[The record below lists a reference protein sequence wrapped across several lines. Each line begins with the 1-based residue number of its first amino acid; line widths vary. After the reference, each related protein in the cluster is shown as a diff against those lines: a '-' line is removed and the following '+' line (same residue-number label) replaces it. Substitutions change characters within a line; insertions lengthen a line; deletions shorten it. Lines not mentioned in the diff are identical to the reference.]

1 MPFLT
6 PSDRRALES
15 AIRTAR
21 AAADAGAKNAL
32 QTLSVGAAQAPD
44 FMGESARRLRNRLR
58 AHGRSL
64 GDTYDRQKGTQETR
78 RLERELAYE
87 HWHRMLFARF
97 LAENELLIDPASKVA
112 ISLAEAA
119 DLAHLA
125 GQDPWEFAARAAQTM
140 LPGIFRPA
148 DPVLEVPLAPE
159 TRTQLERLV
168 AGLPAS
174 VFTAEDALGWTYQFW
189 QGAEK
194 EAVNLR
200 MKSGE
205 KITGATLPAV
215 TQLFTEPYMVDFLLH
230 NTIGAWH
237 AGKVLARNPEL
248 AIHARSESE
257 LRAAVALPECTFD
270 YLRFVREPRPG
281 DAENAPSG
289 PWRPAAG
296 TYPTWPP
303 CAASLTVLDPCA
315 GSGHFLVAAFQILV
329 SLRQDE
335 EQSTTEAAVR
345 NVLAEN
351 LFGLELDPRCTQIA
365 AFHLAFAAWKR
376 VGRPMEL
383 PPLAVACSGLAPSTS
398 KEEWLRLAGQV
409 SAEINGGAQR
419 SPTAPDAA
427 NVQCG
432 LEALYELFQ
441 QAPELGSLIDPH
453 ELTGSLFSANFRSLE
468 PLLLRLFDEPDDDT
482 RERAVAA
489 AGMAKSARILL
500 GPSQGYTLVATNV
513 PYLGRKSQSEAL
525 MDWID
530 EYHQDAKS
538 DLATVFVSRMLK
550 WVKETGTVAA
560 VTPQNWL
567 FLTSYRKLR
576 ERLLV
581 SRSWNFVVRL
591 GTGAFETIGGHVVNV
606 ALLVIGGAH
615 PWSEHSF
622 AGVDLSN
629 VGRPAEKA
637 ALLREDTRATNSHDD
652 LSNRYREST
661 AHYPEPTDI
670 NFNVIRQG
678 LSDSVNIRLLRIAPQ
693 RSQVKNPDCRITSSP
708 IDKGGLLQLKAEAS
722 HGIGTFDSPSYTR
735 TFWEIDERRE
745 AWIFQQS
752 TPDRTGEYGGACY
765 LLLWELG
772 AGRLALMMSA
782 KEEGGYSSGK
792 WKAGTAQ
799 WGKPGVIS
807 GQMHNMPCSLY
818 LGRAFDENAT
828 VITPAERSA
837 LGAIW
842 AFQSSSEFCSL
853 IRKIDD
859 SIKVTCKSLVK
870 VPSDLER
877 WQKVAAEKYPHGLP
891 EPQSNDPTQ
900 WLFHGHPAGMLA
912 SGEAARSPWGIADPL
927 GAERHASLLCR
938 TPNLKDVL
946 QVAVARLVGYRWPA
960 EEDATMRLDPAVRA
974 WVGRCRELDEFCD
987 GDGIVCLPAL
997 HGEGRGETRLRKL
1010 LAEALKELPG
1020 GFQPSHEGAL
1030 LSAAGGAE
1038 NPPESLEAW
1047 LRDRFFEEHCALFHH
1062 RPFVWHIWDGRRDGF
1077 SALVNYHRLAGP
1089 DGQARRTLDALAQTY
1104 LGEWIVRQQAEV
1116 REGVEGAEARL
1127 AAALTLRTELER
1139 IREGE
1144 PPYDLFVRWKPLHA
1158 QPEGWAPELDDG
1170 VRLNIRPFLL
1180 ANAVGKKG
1188 AGVLRAK
1195 PNVKW
1200 TKDRGTE
1207 PRSLRPS
1214 ADFPWFWGCAP
1225 DTTPAHRTNFGAPVA
1240 SAPPT
1245 AAFDGTRW
1253 NDLHYSRA
1261 AKSAARAAFDS
1272 RAAGEKAAL

>member
-112 ISLAEAA
+112 ISLAEAS

-257 LRAAVALPECTFD
+257 LRAAVALPGCTFD
-270 YLRFVREPRPG
+270 YLRFVREPRPD

-351 LFGLELDPRCTQIA
+351 LFGLELDSRCTQIA

-398 KEEWLRLAGQV
+398 KEDWLRLAAQAAAEGGMPV
-409 SAEINGGAQR
+409 KPDLFDSESTLLSATIR
-419 SPTAPDAA
+419 S
-427 NVQCG
+427 G
-432 LEALYELFQ
+432 LESLYELFED
-441 QAPELGSLIDPH
+441 APELGSLIDPH
-453 ELTGSLFSANFRSLE
+453 SLTGSLFSANFRTLE
-468 PLLLRLFDEPDDDT
+468 PLLTTLFDEPDDDT

-489 AGMAKSARILL
+489 AGLARAAGILV
-500 GPSQGYTLVATNV
+500 GPSQGYTLVVTNV
-513 PYLGRKSQSEAL
+513 PYLGRKGQSKSL
-525 MDWID
+525 TDWID
-530 EYHQDAKS
+530 KHHKDAKS
-538 DLATVFVSRMLK
+538 DLATVFLSRMLR
-550 WVKETGTVAA
+550 WIRETGTIAA

-567 FLTSYRKLR
+567 FLTAYRHFR
-576 ERLLV
+576 ERLIV
-581 SRSWNFVVRL
+581 SRTWHSVARL
-591 GTGAFETIGGHVVNV
+591 GAGAFGTIRGHVVNV
-606 ALLVIGGAH
+606 ALVVIGGASPSRDH
-615 PWSEHSF
+615 RVAGLDASAAEHAYEKSLCLSGRHFQEAPSSGGVLDSESI
-622 AGVDLSN
+622 G
-629 VGRPAEKA
+629 
-637 ALLREDTRATNSHDD
+637 DD
-652 LSNRYREST
+652 IELNEIAPMGAS
-661 AHYPEPTDI
+661 I
-670 NFNVIRQG
+670 
-678 LSDSVNIRLLRIAPQ
+678 SVPSGAILVFPQ
-693 RSQVKNPDCRITSSP
+693 RSIINDSHCVIRLQPLLGLSLLGEIARVRGGTTTSDSARFRRQKCELP
-708 IDKGGLLQLKAEAS
+708 SKSIGNGRWSYVQASSKLSTEFSGRDLILLWEDGMGALHRLTGGFGATIA
-722 HGIGTFDSPSYTR
+722 G
-735 TFWEIDERRE
+735 RE
-745 AWIFQQS
+745 AWGKQGIAVAY
-752 TPDRTGEYGGACY
+752 TGALICTLYTGE
-765 LLLWELG
+765 L
-772 AGRLALMMSA
+772 
-782 KEEGGYSSGK
+782 
-792 WKAGTAQ
+792 
-799 WGKPGVIS
+799 
-807 GQMHNMPCSLY
+807 
-818 LGRAFDENAT
+818 FENIIC
-828 VITPAERSA
+828 VMIPEIESDI
-837 LGAIW
+837 LPIW
-842 AFQSSSEFCSL
+842 QFASSSDFYRFVRTANQKLSVDVRYFERIEF
-853 IRKIDD
+853 D
-859 SIKVTCKSLVK
+859 
-870 VPSDLER
+870 
-877 WQKVAAEKYPHGLP
+877 QKHWSEVAAERYPYGLP

-912 SGEAARSPWGIADPL
+912 SGEAARSPWGIADPV
-927 GAERHASLLCR
+927 GAQRHPSLLCR

-960 EEDATMRLDPAVRA
+960 EEDVTMRLDPAVRA
-974 WVGRCRELDEFCD
+974 WVERCREFDDFCD

-1020 GFQPSHEGAL
+1020 GFQPSHERAL

-1038 NPPESLEAW
+1038 NPPESLEQW

-1127 AAALTLRTELER
+1127 AAAITLRTELER

-1158 QPEGWAPELDDG
+1158 QPEGWAPDLDDG

-1225 DTTPAHRTNFGAPVA
+1225 ETTPAHRTNFGAPVA

-1253 NDLHYSRA
+1253 NGLHYSRA

-1272 RAAGEKAAL
+1272 RASGEKAAL